1 MTKKTPELIQ
11 QMFDALKNPSKR
23 LTVWEEQFLESISD
37 QYVQRGNLTD
47 KQFETLEKIYAEMQE
62 KQVFLQSFSSSLV
75 RLSKSR
81 QREKLEIELSKKLN
95 EVK

>member
-47 KQFETLEKIYAEMQE
+47 KQFETLEKIYAE
-62 KQVFLQSFSSSLV
+62 KT
-75 RLSKSR
+75 
-81 QREKLEIELSKKLN
+81 I
-95 EVK
+95 